1 MADVEETMQLL
12 PFDTECQ
19 LLKVEVSVLILAFD
33 DKYPTD
39 LAPGPSFSIN
49 LLLLVFLNVFISYLC
64 VKFNDLLLTFLTP
77 FKGQRSAWNLKKDF
91 KTPN

>member
-19 LLKVEVSVLILAFD
+19 LLKVEVNVLILAFD

-49 LLLLVFLNVFISYLC
+49 LLLLVFLNVFISCLC
-64 VKFNDLLLTFLTP
+64 VKFNDLFADLFDTF
-77 FKGQRSAWNLKKDF
+77 
-91 KTPN
+91 